1 MTKYTILNHS
11 QNIMHKLTGR
21 SVLVQDNHV
30 DRALR
35 KLKKKIQAAGVLE
48 DLRQREH
55 YVKPTTERKLKASAA
70 RKRWQKK
77 LRDQQLPPKLY

>member
-1 MTKYTILNHS
+1 
-11 QNIMHKLTGR
+11 MHKLTGR
-21 SVLVQDNHV
+21 SVLVQDNQV

-48 DLRQREH
+48 ELRDREH

-70 RKRWQKK
+70 RRRWRKK
-77 LRDQQLPPKLY
+77 LREQELPRKMY